1 MAGEVAEIEKAI
13 GGENLARVLAGLY
26 NQWWIQRNPKEAE
39 WRELRNYLFATDTT
53 STSNSALPWKNK
65 TTLPKLTQ
73 IRDNLHAN
81 YMDALFPNEDWMKW
95 EGSTMESS
103 TMKKRKAI
111 EAYMKTKLKEGGF
124 REIISDL
131 VADYIDY
138 GNAFGEVQ
146 YVNES
151 HVDPMTEEV
160 VTTFNGPKLVRV
172 SPFDIVFNPVASS
185 FAKSPKFTRYVKSI
199 GELKK
204 EVETRP
210 DLNYD
215 KGAFKKALEVR
226 KAISMFRVED
236 VNKANAFIADGFGTL
251 QEYYQS
257 GMVEVIE
264 FEGDFYDKDEDKLH
278 ENRIITIVDRS
289 YVLRN
294 IENPSYIGHDTKHHV
309 GWRKRP
315 DNLYGMG
322 PLDNLVGIQY
332 RLDHLENLKADA
344 LDLTI
349 HPPMVLKGDVEPF
362 TWGPEAVI
370 QLQEDGDIKMLP
382 PNPAAFQV
390 NNELSALMNTM
401 EEMAGAPKEAMG
413 IRTPGEKTA
422 FEVQSLQNAAGR
434 IFQNK
439 INQFEVEFLE
449 PILNTMLETAKRNLN
464 LPELAKVYD
473 DDFGVQDFLSITK
486 EDLTSRGKIR
496 PVGARHYAARA
507 QLLQNILGVFN
518 SPIGQMIAPHISPK
532 QLAVMVEEYM
542 GFEKYNFV
550 KDNAAIFEAAEQEKI
565 KMQIQQDLQSQQQ
578 APGVDEQ
585 MVGQDMQ
592 QMEQEGVP
600 SEVDPATA
608 EPMPQQPAS
617 Y

>member
-103 TMKKRKAI
+103 TMKKRRAI

-151 HVDPMTEEV
+151 HVDPITEEV

-185 FAKSPKFTRYVKSI
+185 FAKSPKFTRYVKSV

-390 NNELSALMNTM
+390 NNELAALMNTM

-532 QLAVMVEEYM
+532 QLAIMVEEYM

-578 APGVDEQ
+578 APGMEEQ
-585 MVGQDMQ
+585 MLDQQMQ
-592 QMEQEGVP
+592 QMEQGVP
-600 SEVDPATA
+600 PEVDPATE
-608 EPMPQQPAS
+608 EPMPE
-617 Y
+617 